1 MPRQD
6 GAAGNSRKYRLKLWV
21 VVGALAVA
29 TALARPGAAAVVECA
44 SGDVACLIAAVNAA
58 NASAGADT
66 IQLQPGVYVLTAP
79 DNDTD
84 GANGLPSITGP
95 LTIIGAGPGNTIIER
110 EATGPDFR
118 LFHVAQ
124 TGVLKLQGVTVRGG
138 RLRNGPFPFD
148 GGGLLNLG
156 TTIISQSAVTDSTT
170 GFGPGSG
177 AGGGIASLGKLVIAG
192 SIISRNTSSGPGGGV
207 SSRLGLLAVL
217 NSTISSNRGDFGGG
231 LFIGD
236 GVPATII
243 GTTIA
248 DNLATDG
255 SGGGVFSSSAV
266 AIINSTLTGNRT
278 NFGGGGLAGGSGII
292 VNTTIANNDGGF
304 SGDALFASSA
314 LAVYNTIVSGSL
326 VPFGPPA
333 CGSQVTSL
341 GNNLFTQASC
351 AVALL
356 SSDLTGDPRL
366 GDFVD
371 DGTPG
376 HGFLPLLR
384 RSPALNAADAA
395 GCLPTDQRGHRRN
408 AKGCDIGAIEGVR
421 P

>member
-1 MPRQD
+1 MPRQN
-6 GAAGNSRKYRLKLWV
+6 GAAGNSRAYGWKLWV

-29 TALARPGAAAVVECA
+29 PGLARPGSAAVLECA
-44 SGDVACLIAAVNAA
+44 SGDVACLIAAINAA

-66 IQLQPGVYVLTAP
+66 IQLQPGVYILTAP

-84 GANGLPSITGP
+84 GANGLPSITSP

-110 EATGPDFR
+110 EATAPDFR

-124 TGVLKLQGVTVRGG
+124 TGVLKLEGVTARGG

-148 GGGLLNLG
+148 GGALFNLG
-156 TTIISQSAVTDSTT
+156 TAIISQSAVTDSAT

-192 SIISRNTSSGPGGGV
+192 SIVSRNTSAGPGGGV

-217 NSTISSNRGDFGGG
+217 NSTISGNRGDFGGG

-326 VPFGPPA
+326 IPFGPPA
-333 CGSQVTSL
+333 CGSPVTSL

-356 SSDLTGDPRL
+356 SNDLTGDPRL

-376 HGFLPLLR
+376 HGFIPLAR
-384 RSPALNAADAA
+384 RSPALNAGDPAA
-395 GCLPTDQRGHRRN
+395 CLPTDQRGRKRN
-408 AKGCDIGAIEGVR
+408 AKGCDIGAIEGTH